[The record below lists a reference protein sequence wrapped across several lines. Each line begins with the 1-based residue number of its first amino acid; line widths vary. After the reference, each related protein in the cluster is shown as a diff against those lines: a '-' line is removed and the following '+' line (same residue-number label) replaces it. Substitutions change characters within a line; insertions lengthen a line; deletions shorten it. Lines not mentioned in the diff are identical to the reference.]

1 MTVKRVLV
9 TGATGAIGGAIAHE
23 FKMRGAERLGVHHRG
38 EASRARAEALCQ
50 ELGPCAVR
58 VAFDAADAAAIERE
72 VERFIDEAKG
82 IDALVCSAGTFKA
95 DLLATSD
102 ASALAE
108 TIAVDLLGPMLCAR
122 AVLPAMLRQRQGVI
136 VMIGSVASVRPNRGQ
151 CAYAAAKAGLEGL
164 VRAMAVEYAR
174 KGVRVVGVRPGP
186 VESAMMTG
194 ALALAGDEVRERV
207 PMRRLVRAEEV
218 ASVVADVCSATHSA
232 VTGAMIDVDC
242 GYSLG

>member
-1 MTVKRVLV
+1 MTAKRVLV
-9 TGATGAIGGAIAHE
+9 TGATGAIGQAIAHE
-23 FKMRGAERLGVHHRG
+23 FKRRGAEQLGVHHRG
-38 EASRARAEALCQ
+38 ASSAAKAEALC
-50 ELGPCAVR
+50 EALGSCARR
-58 VAFDAADAAAIERE
+58 VPFDLRDGAAIERE
-72 VERFIDEAKG
+72 VQRFVADAGG
-82 IDALVCSAGTFKA
+82 IDALVCNAGTFNA

-102 ASALAE
+102 PAALAD

-122 AVLPAMLRQRQGVI
+122 AALPAMLRQRQGVI
-136 VMIGSVASVRPNRGQ
+136 VMISSVASVRPNRGQ

-194 ALALAGDEVRERV
+194 ALALAGDAVKERV
-207 PMRRLVRAEEV
+207 PMRRLVLTEEV
-218 ASVVADVCSATHSA
+218 ASVVADLCAPTHSA
-232 VTGAMIDVDC
+232 VTGTMIDVDC

>member
-1 MTVKRVLV
+1 V
-9 TGATGAIGGAIAHE
+9 
-23 FKMRGAERLGVHHRG
+23 
-38 EASRARAEALCQ
+38 
-50 ELGPCAVR
+50 
-58 VAFDAADAAAIERE
+58 AIERE
-72 VERFIDEAKG
+72 VQRFIEDARG
-82 IDALVCSAGTFKA
+82 IDALVCGEGTFKP

-102 ASALAE
+102 VGALAE

-174 KGVRVVGVRPGP
+174 KGVRVLGVRPGP

-194 ALALAGDEVRERV
+194 ALALAGDAVTERT

-232 VTGAMIDVDC
+232 LTGTMIDVDC